1 MFFLCIFLFQST
13 KFGILA
19 VSITN
24 IDRISINAA
33 RGGDKLWNW
42 TQYKKIEIKNIM
54 RKLFII
60 HNLFRIHNSLPFIQ

>member
-1 MFFLCIFLFQST
+1 MFSKMKFFIKLFSESKYCFMFFLCIFLFQST

-33 RGGDKLWNW
+33 RGGTNCGTGLNI
-42 TQYKKIEIKNIM
+42 KK
-54 RKLFII
+54 
-60 HNLFRIHNSLPFIQ
+60 